1 VMWYMWCE
9 TYVSDIKTSC
19 KTSYVY
25 DIHQDICMS
34 CHTWL
39 LQTSHTHTCKTCV
52 CDVIHDSCM
61 SQRHMYVTVTCHS
74 YMYVTVICHS
84 YMTPAWRKDMS
95 SSRVGKSHVWLRDR
109 CMSYMTPPLIHDS
122 CRHVSIAYRDVFERC
137 MSEEMSLHDSST
149 HTWLLRC
156 VWEGDE

>member
-1 VMWYMWCE
+1 MCK
-9 TYVSDIKTSC
+9 TYIKTSVC
-19 KTSYVY
+19 HV
-25 DIHQDICMS
+25 IHD
-34 CHTWL
+34 
-39 LQTSHTHTCKTCV
+39 SHTHTCKTCV

-122 CRHVSIAYRDVFERC
+122 WDVFERW
-137 MSEEMSLHDSST
+137 MSEEMSLRGVSSVE
-149 HTWLLRC
+149 LSRSCL
-156 VWEGDE
+156 WEVCLWEVCLWEVCLWEVSRW